1 MGKINST
8 NIKKLCNYITEYY
21 SDKNQILEDYFSDF
35 SEEIICKSGVSIT
48 SDEFIETLCDS
59 TSKEFLKLVEQ
70 LNILLEEQ
78 GESSKVALEYSPPY
92 YYIRNTEFGKN
103 SHNGKYGE
111 LLTKLDFVFNQIT
124 DNGMFYQKFCCMFL
138 NDLGIKSF
146 ETPQSGDN
154 GIDIISEVNINFENE
169 ILNHFIQK
177 TMLLLVQVKFHQA
190 EIDSSVIRHIIGDS
204 LFYKFSKSNIMSKP
218 IQLAVISHRGFT
230 LKARQL
236 AGNHGIILIDSKK
249 MIDLLLNNESPQQLS
264 SINYLNCCYDQF
276 MD

>member
-1 MGKINST
+1 MGKISRT
-8 NIKKLCNYITEYY
+8 NIKKLCNYIAEYY

-35 SEEIICKSGVSIT
+35 SGEIICKSGVSIT

-70 LNILLEEQ
+70 LNNLIEEQ

-92 YYIRNTEFGKN
+92 YYIQNTEFGKN
-103 SHNGKYGE
+103 AHNGKYGE
-111 LLTKLDFVFNQIT
+111 LLKKLDFIFNQIT

-154 GIDIISEVNINFENE
+154 GIDIISEVTINFENE

-190 EIDSSVIRHIIGDS
+190 EIDSSIIRHIIGDS

-218 IQLAVISHRGFT
+218 IQLAVISHKGFT

-264 SINYLNCCYDQF
+264 SINYLNCCYDQL